1 VLPRAAF
8 TRVVSAHEHGWV
20 AHYDAAA
27 VGRAAMAMGAGRAS
41 LADSIDPAAGLV
53 LAAKVGDRV
62 ADGEP
67 LATLHAASEALLD
80 AGEER
85 FRNAIVMSEHK
96 VGARDLVLEQ
106 EDDRKARP

>member
-1 VLPRAAF
+1 LPRAQF

-41 LADSIDPAAGLV
+41 LLDTIDPAAGLV

-62 ADGEP
+62 EDGAP
-67 LATLHAASEALLD
+67 LATLYAASEALLD
-80 AGEER
+80 TGEER
-85 FRNAIVMSEHK
+85 FRNAMVMSEHK